1 MTDSDHEPGAHSD
14 AVMTWHAQG
23 MSFAEIGHRLGV
35 SPGRLREIMKASGVA
50 CEDMDAPSTDDDFP
64 NKDEVR

>member
-1 MTDSDHEPGAHSD
+1 MNQHAD

-35 SPGRLREIMKASGVA
+35 SPEKLREIMAEAGVDPA
-50 CEDMDAPSTDDDFP
+50 EMDRPEHDDDKP
-64 NKDEVR
+64 NKAGVR

>member
-1 MTDSDHEPGAHSD
+1 MNQHAD

-35 SPGRLREIMKASGVA
+35 SPEKLREIMAEAGVDPA
-50 CEDMDAPSTDDDFP
+50 EMDRPGHDDDKP
-64 NKDEVR
+64 NKAGVR

>member
-1 MTDSDHEPGAHSD
+1 MMDEPSHTD

-35 SPGRLREIMKASGVA
+35 SPDRLREIMAEAGV
-50 CEDMDAPSTDDDFP
+50 DPDVMDRPEHDDDGP
-64 NKDEVR
+64 NKAEVR

>member
-1 MTDSDHEPGAHSD
+1 MNQHAD

-35 SPGRLREIMKASGVA
+35 SPEKLREIMAEAGVDPA
-50 CEDMDAPSTDDDFP
+50 EMDRPEHDDDKS
-64 NKDEVR
+64 NKAGVR